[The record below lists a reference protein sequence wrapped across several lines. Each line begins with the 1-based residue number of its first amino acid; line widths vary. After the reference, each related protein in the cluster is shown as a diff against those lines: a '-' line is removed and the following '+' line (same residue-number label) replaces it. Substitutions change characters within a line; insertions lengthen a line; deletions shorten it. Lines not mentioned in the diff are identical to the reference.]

1 MTEHRL
7 PDAIREALEAPR
19 ELTGG
24 APPSP
29 AAECGCRLSAVRRD
43 VKHAL
48 HFLAETEQRLPFD
61 EQLVKARLTLTEA
74 ERLDRYCLNVKV
86 AVDELQRWSRLLA
99 GAAEEIAGRS
109 TPPSADA

>member
-7 PDAIREALEAPR
+7 PDAIREALEGPR
-19 ELTGG
+19 ESAGG
-24 APPSP
+24 APTSP
-29 AAECGCRLSAVRRD
+29 AAACGCRLSAVRRD
-43 VKHAL
+43 LKHAL
-48 HFLAETEQRLPFD
+48 HVIAETERRLPSD
-61 EQLVKARLTLTEA
+61 EQLVKARLTLAEA

-86 AVDELQRWSRLLA
+86 SVDELQRWSRLLA